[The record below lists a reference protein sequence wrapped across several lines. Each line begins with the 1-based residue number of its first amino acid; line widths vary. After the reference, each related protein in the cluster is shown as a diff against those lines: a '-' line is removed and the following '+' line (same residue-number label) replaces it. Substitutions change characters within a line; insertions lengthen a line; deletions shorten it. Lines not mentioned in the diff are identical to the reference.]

1 MSTKV
6 VVDTVSVRSIKKQF
20 HSVDMY
26 TEYRAICQE
35 ENGFFSPVSYLY
47 IIILLSIAFTHKTKK
62 YYYICNMRKPCSI
75 YIGFLSKGSVCSC
88 IYTFVIFFC

>member
-35 ENGFFSPVSYLY
+35 ENGFFSPVPSVYENSFVDSIY
-47 IIILLSIAFTHKTKK
+47 TQNQEILL
-62 YYYICNMRKPCSI
+62 YM
-75 YIGFLSKGSVCSC
+75 
-88 IYTFVIFFC
+88 